1 MDKALKKRW
10 QRKEQGIKN
19 VSQNYAHVKR
29 RVHLDLHCADEVTRL
44 TALAV
49 ALILETSERVGN
61 ANSAHNGH
69 FGITTLQKQH
79 IRITGDKIALNY
91 IGKSGVVQS
100 KTVLSPILAKF
111 LTALLKRRSPSVTQ
125 SVMAGNALIF
135 ETSTGVKI
143 TRHHVNQYLEPFG
156 IVSKDIRTYNANE
169 TLKAELSKKQTAKEA
184 VEKTAATIGNKPTTL
199 KTHYILPKTV
209 KKLK

>member
-1 MDKALKKRW
+1 MIDKALKKRW
-10 QRKEQGIKN
+10 QRKQQGVKN
-19 VSQNYAHVKR
+19 VSQNYTDIKR
-29 RVHLDLHCADEVTRL
+29 RVHLDLQNASEVTRL

-61 ANSAHNGH
+61 PYSADNGH

-79 IRITGDKIALNY
+79 IRINGNKVALNY
-91 IGKSGVVQS
+91 IGKSGVMQS

-111 LTALLKRRSPSVTQ
+111 LTTLLARRTPSV
-125 SVMAGNALIF
+125 F
-135 ETSTGVKI
+135 ETSTGSKI

-156 IVSKDIRTYNANE
+156 IVSKDIRTFNANE
-169 TLKAELSKKQTAKEA
+169 TLKTELSKKQTVKEA
-184 VEKTAATIGNKPTTL
+184 VKKTAAKIGNKPTTL
-199 KTHYILPKTV
+199 KTHYILPKIA